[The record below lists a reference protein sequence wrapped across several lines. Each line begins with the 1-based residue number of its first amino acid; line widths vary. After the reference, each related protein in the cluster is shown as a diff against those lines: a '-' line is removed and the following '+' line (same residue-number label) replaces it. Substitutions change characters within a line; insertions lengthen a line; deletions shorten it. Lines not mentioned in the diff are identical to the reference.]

1 MSTFTNINIS
11 SCPSLFSKAQTLG
24 RANEKIFQVRTNEF
38 LFMRANGAQLTQI
51 SQLIE
56 SGNLCLV
63 TDKVFPFDQIAEA
76 FDYMSKGRAKG
87 KVVVRF

>member
-1 MSTFTNINIS
+1 
-11 SCPSLFSKAQTLG
+11 
-24 RANEKIFQVRTNEF
+24 
-38 LFMRANGAQLTQI
+38 MRANGAQLTQI

>member
-1 MSTFTNINIS
+1 
-11 SCPSLFSKAQTLG
+11 
-24 RANEKIFQVRTNEF
+24 
-38 LFMRANGAQLTQI
+38 MRANGAQLTQI

-56 SGNLCLV
+56 SGNLRPV

-87 KVVVRF
+87 KVVVSF